1 MLLENV
7 ELEDELDNDGEMYV
21 HADAYIDK
29 KDAHRIVE
37 HFIKVFE
44 LKEFITTLDNK
55 GDT

>member
-7 ELEDELDNDGEMYV
+7 KLEDELDNDGEMYV

-44 LKEFITTLDNK
+44 LKLDRRSSNSSNA
-55 GDT
+55 